1 MKTVLFLIEDGP
13 YRCDHRVRREAAS
26 LRSQGLRVLVVAPV
40 ENGGPLEETLD
51 GGVEVFGFRRSAN
64 GRGLGGLLGEYGSS
78 LLKMGARVAQLHA
91 SRGFDVIH
99 ASNPPD
105 LLWLVAAPYVALGKS
120 FVFDMHDP
128 VPEIFEERFRDSPAR
143 VLMPIVKLAE
153 RVSVGLAA
161 RVVVANGGLRKIAI
175 ERCGKAPELV
185 SVVGNGPDLQR
196 FGAVTP
202 SKKVRGLGD
211 KVVGYLGNMNPQDGL
226 DHFVEMMR
234 IIRQERGR
242 EDVGF
247 LLVGTGSSF
256 EETQASIER
265 LGMNENTWM
274 TGRLEAEAFLPLLGG
289 VDLCVQPD
297 PPTDLNHL
305 LTMTKTMEYMALGK
319 PVVAYP
325 LWETRR
331 VFEGVCQLAPN
342 ETPGGLADAVLDLI
356 DDTQALSELGLR
368 GRALVESRLCWAHRE
383 STLLGVYRDLLPG
396 SIQEPSVEAD
406 CTSA

>member
-26 LRSQGLRVLVVAPV
+26 LRSQGLSVLVVAPV
-40 ENGGPLEETLD
+40 ENDGLLEETLD
-51 GGVEVFGFRRSAN
+51 GGVEIFGFRRSSN
-64 GRGLGGLLGEYGSS
+64 GRGLGGLLSEYASS
-78 LLKMGARVAQLHA
+78 LLQIGARVAQLHK

-105 LLWLVAAPYVALGKS
+105 LLWLVAAPYVALGKP

-143 VLMPIVKLAE
+143 VLMPLVKLAE
-153 RVSVGLAA
+153 QASVRLAS
-161 RVVVANGGLRKIAI
+161 RVVVANGGLRRIAV
-175 ERCGKAPELV
+175 ERCGKAEGLV
-185 SVVGNGPDLQR
+185 SVVGNGPDLTR

-202 SKKVRGLGD
+202 SEEVRGLGD

-234 IIRQERGR
+234 IIRQDRGR
-242 EDVGF
+242 ADVGF

-265 LGMNENTWM
+265 QGLSENTWM
-274 TGRLEAEAFLPLLGG
+274 TGRLEADAFLPLLSG

-331 VFEGVCQLAPN
+331 VFEGVCRLARN
-342 ETPGGLADAVLDLI
+342 ETPDGLADAVLDLL
-356 DDTQALSELGLR
+356 DDPQAMSELGLR
-368 GRALVESRLCWAHRE
+368 GRSLVESRLCWAHRE
-383 STLLGVYRDLLPG
+383 STLLKVYRDLLPG
-396 SIQEPSVEAD
+396 TIMQPSVEAD

>member
-40 ENGGPLEETLD
+40 EDGGPLEEELD
-51 GGVEVFGFRRSAN
+51 GGVEVFGFRRSLN
-64 GRGLGGLLGEYGSS
+64 GKGLAGLLGEYGAS
-78 LLKMGARVAQLHA
+78 LIKMGARVAQLHA
-91 SRGFDVIH
+91 RVGFDVIH

-105 LLWLVAAPYVALGKS
+105 LLWLIGAPYAALGTP

-128 VPEIFEERFRDSPAR
+128 VPEIFHERFGDSPAR
-143 VLMPIVKLAE
+143 MLMPLVKLAE
-153 RVSVGLAA
+153 RASVGLAA
-161 RVVVANGGLRKIAI
+161 RVVVANGGLRRIAI
-175 ERCGKAPELV
+175 ERCGKDPDLV
-185 SVVGNGPDLQR
+185 HVVGNGPDLKR
-196 FGAVTP
+196 FSTVAP
-202 SKKVRGLGD
+202 SEEVRGLGTQ
-211 KVVGYLGNMNPQDGL
+211 VVGYLGNMNPQDGL

-234 IIRQERGR
+234 IIRQDRGR

-247 LLVGTGSSF
+247 LLVGAGNSF
-256 EETQASIER
+256 AETKETIER
-265 LGMNENTWM
+265 LGLSENTWM
-274 TGRLEAEAFLPLLGG
+274 TGRLEADAFLPLLAA
-289 VDLCVQPD
+289 VDVCVQPD

-331 VFEGVCQLAPN
+331 VFEGGCRLAEN
-342 ETPGGLADAVLDLI
+342 ETPAGLAEAVLDLLG
-356 DDTQALSELGLR
+356 DPQAMSEVGEQ
-368 GRALVESRLCWAHRE
+368 GRRLVESQLCWAHRE
-383 STLLGVYRDLLPG
+383 DTLLEMYRGLLPG
-396 SIQEPSVEAD
+396 MSSDHVMEAG